1 MRRRVCVLI
10 LVVAVLVTG
19 SAGARAQQIL
29 VPMDLSQ
36 SNHLKAYGLAFFA
49 LTKGHSVDWLLNYK
63 GGSFLIP
70 AAEDVV
76 LEARLRDVSFQPVTG
91 SDVAQIQAEI
101 AQNNMETVRLEKA
114 PRVAIYVPP
123 LKQPWDDAVMLA
135 LEYAQVPYTRVF
147 DEEVLAGDLV
157 KYDWLHLHHEDFTGQ
172 YGKFS
177 SAYRNTDW
185 YQAEQRDAEARANAW
200 ASPRCRTRRK
210 P

>member
-19 SAGARAQQIL
+19 AAGARAQQIL

-91 SDVAQIQAEI
+91 SDASRRSQG
-101 AQNNMETVRLEKA
+101 L
-114 PRVAIYVPP
+114 VPGR
-123 LKQPWDDAVMLA
+123 A
-135 LEYAQVPYTRVF
+135 LS
-147 DEEVLAGDLV
+147 
-157 KYDWLHLHHEDFTGQ
+157 
-172 YGKFS
+172 S
-177 SAYRNTDW
+177 SAPPSATTCITALWTGSYG
-185 YQAEQRDAEARANAW
+185 
-200 ASPRCRTRRK
+200 
-210 P
+210 